1 MTNAL
6 SNWRLSLKSDGIPI
20 IFDKLW
26 VAKFLHAVAMV
37 FSAKLKK
44 INAWVMKDGE
54 RGTNRQTQKMKER
67 KKERRDTHTLT
78 KWVIQTREIDA
89 EKYEREEI
97 EKRDSPKLF
106 ICYLYCE
113 R

>member
-1 MTNAL
+1 MPSFYNLTNAL

-54 RGTNRQTQKMKER
+54 RGKKER
-67 KKERRDTHTLT
+67 KDTHT
-78 KWVIQTREIDA
+78 
-89 EKYEREEI
+89 Y
-97 EKRDSPKLF
+97 
-106 ICYLYCE
+106 
-113 R
+113 

>member
-1 MTNAL
+1 MPSFYNLTNAL

-54 RGTNRQTQKMKER
+54 RGTNRQAQKLKER
-67 KKERRDTHTLT
+67 KREKTHTHLLN
-78 KWVIQTREIDA
+78 E
-89 EKYEREEI
+89 
-97 EKRDSPKLF
+97 
-106 ICYLYCE
+106 
-113 R
+113 